1 MSIFRIV
8 FKALSGKAEP
18 SGSPA
23 PSTPA
28 PDPAQIE
35 LDWEDDRI
43 PSQAKDRIRRILACL
58 HEVESE
64 MERHAIPLFNR
75 PQIGHMRDQHLP
87 KLVLSYINIPP
98 AHRGEIFRKTGK
110 SASFILNEGLDKMQG
125 SIDEIMRNL
134 AQHDLDTFGTNIRFI
149 EQRYSERG
157 RSDPFE

>member
-1 MSIFRIV
+1 
-8 FKALSGKAEP
+8 
-18 SGSPA
+18 
-23 PSTPA
+23 
-28 PDPAQIE
+28 
-35 LDWEDDRI
+35 
-43 PSQAKDRIRRILACL
+43 
-58 HEVESE
+58 
-64 MERHAIPLFNR
+64 
-75 PQIGHMRDQHLP
+75 MRDQHLP